1 MFDTVH
7 ACTPNINSTPLKK
20 NVLSNYQKVNF
31 SKQFQNMY
39 TVKQNTSTAKSSY
52 PELNV
57 TMKKNLRCL
66 KVQNTEF
73 MTF

>member
-1 MFDTVH
+1 
-7 ACTPNINSTPLKK
+7 
-20 NVLSNYQKVNF
+20 
-31 SKQFQNMY
+31 MY

-57 TMKKNLRCL
+57 TMKKKLRCL

>member
-57 TMKKNLRCL
+57 TKKKNLD
-66 KVQNTEF
+66 V
-73 MTF
+73 

>member
-1 MFDTVH
+1 MFNTVH
-7 ACTPNINSTPLKK
+7 ACTPNINSTPGER
-20 NVLSNYQKVNF
+20 LSNYQKVNF

-39 TVKQNTSTAKSSY
+39 SVKQNTSTAKSSY

-57 TMKKNLRCL
+57 TMKKKLRCL